1 MELANILKIEN
12 NKSQEL
18 LLKKL
23 KRCKKVS
30 DIIEEIHY
38 FSNIYGETKKIEKP
52 FKTEK
57 QQLNKRLINKPNKSI
72 RKLNL
77 FKLDNSKSKIK
88 FYSHHESYSEP
99 RKSSTAIHISIP

>member
-38 FSNIYGETKKIEKP
+38 FSNIYGETKKI
-52 FKTEK
+52 
-57 QQLNKRLINKPNKSI
+57 
-72 RKLNL
+72 
-77 FKLDNSKSKIK
+77 
-88 FYSHHESYSEP
+88 
-99 RKSSTAIHISIP
+99 